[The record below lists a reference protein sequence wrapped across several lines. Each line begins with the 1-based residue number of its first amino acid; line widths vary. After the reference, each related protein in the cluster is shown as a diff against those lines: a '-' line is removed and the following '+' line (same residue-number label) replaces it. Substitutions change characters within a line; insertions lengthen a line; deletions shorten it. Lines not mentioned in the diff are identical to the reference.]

1 MKLLQE
7 FGRELAFLLRQRAT
21 VALLIFVAACATF
34 TVWSGLREIGQ
45 QHQIIDHLVSEDRID
60 RQATLAA
67 QADYGSA
74 AYYSFHL
81 TYDAPSDGAFLAFG
95 QRDDHSWKHR
105 IRMLALEGQI
115 YESDAGNPALAING
129 TFDYLFLASV
139 LLPLFVIVLL
149 YDLFAAEQSAGRFFL
164 LAATTGSDRRLWR
177 TRAFTR
183 ASLLGLSILLP
194 MWIGAAVAGTGPKT
208 ILLVSLVVAGHLLFW
223 SVLAYWFASRNSSGP
238 VIATQLLG
246 LWVVL
251 ALLVPFLGG
260 VAVTAFVAA
269 PENSEIVLGQ
279 RERVNGA
286 WDLPKEATMN
296 AFVARY
302 PEWREQSEITA
313 PFEWKWYYA
322 FQEVGDQSVEALSI
336 ARRESMAARH
346 AAAGYLA
353 LLSPPLLTQRLLA
366 RLAETDV
373 IAALRYEG
381 AIREFHAALRAFYYP
396 LLFNDLPFD
405 PDTLAELPVFT
416 EPETGS

>member
-1 MKLLQE
+1 MTLSQE
-7 FGRELAFLLRQRAT
+7 LHRELIFLLKQRA
-21 VALLIFVAACATF
+21 VLALLVFVAACASF
-34 TVWSGLREIGQ
+34 TVWSGLEEIDQ
-45 QHQIIDHLVSEDRID
+45 QRATIDHLLSEDRID
-60 RQATLAA
+60 REAVLEGQS
-67 QADYGSA
+67 DYGGA

-149 YDLFAAEQSAGRFFL
+149 YDLFAAEHPAGRFFR
-164 LAATTGSDRRLWR
+164 LAAPTGNDERLWR
-177 TRAFTR
+177 LRAFVR
-183 ASLLGLSILLP
+183 SSLLALAILLP
-194 MWIGAAVAGTGPKT
+194 MWLGAGVAGTGLST
-208 ILLVSLVVAGHLLFW
+208 VLLVSLVVLGHLLFW
-223 SVLAYWFASRNSSGP
+223 SVIAYWFAKRNSNGP

-251 ALLVPFLGG
+251 ALLLPFLGG
-260 VAVTAFVAA
+260 VAVTTLVAA

-279 RERVNGA
+279 REAVNDA
-286 WDLPKEATMN
+286 WDLPKETTMN
-296 AFVARY
+296 AFVERY
-302 PEWREQSEITA
+302 PEWGEQAEITA

-322 FQEVGDQSVEALSI
+322 FQEVGDQSVESLST

-346 AAAGYLA
+346 TATGYLA

-366 RLAETDV
+366 RIAETDV
-373 IAALRYEG
+373 IAALHYEEE
-381 AIREFHAALRAFYYP
+381 IRAFHATLRAFYYP
-396 LLFNDLPFD
+396 LMFGDAPYSLETLQQLPDFVD
-405 PDTLAELPVFT
+405 PTA
-416 EPETGS
+416 GS